1 MGKDEIGGRSF
12 WHARRFKYW
21 AWFGIVLVLMGS
33 VYLYTHRTTGAG
45 KAKAMAPAVAVETL
59 SRKDMGKQ
67 VVLSG
72 ETVPKAQVD
81 ISPKY
86 AGRIAAVNVD
96 LGDAVSAGDVL
107 LTQDTK
113 DISLSILQ
121 NQAGSDEAAADAVE
135 AGAQY
140 GGDSTKAQSDY
151 DSALTTYERY
161 ESLYQEG
168 AVAQQDRDDK
178 YRAMMEA
185 KAALASLQ
193 NQQMAGGPAVVASKE
208 AAAAK
213 ARYTVEALQQQAAD
227 MAVTAPVSG
236 VIGYRAAEVGEWA
249 SAGQKLLTIVDNSE
263 LYVDA
268 QVAEQ
273 DIGVLRQGM
282 DLTVSIDSLGES
294 FPGRISY
301 ISPALD
307 ASTRSYTVRIVL
319 SGAGNA
325 LRGGMFAR
333 TNVTAAARKD
343 TLFVPKEAV
352 GDENGKKFVYLIDE
366 AGKAKKAYV
375 TLGLSN
381 DTSLELLSGV
391 KEGDQVAVTNIS
403 RIRDGGK
410 VEISSNGGGQNG

>member
-1 MGKDEIGGRSF
+1 MNREMLESRSF
-12 WHARRFKYW
+12 WHSRRFKYW
-21 AWFGIVLVLMGS
+21 AWFVIVLVLMGGIY
-33 VYLYTHRTTGAG
+33 VYTHRSAGTG

-59 SRKDMGKQ
+59 ARKDMGKQ

-86 AGRIAAVNVD
+86 AGRIASVNVD
-96 LGDAVSAGDVL
+96 LGDTVSAGDVL

-121 NQAGSDEAAADAVE
+121 NQAGTDQAAADAVE
-135 AGAQY
+135 AAAQY

-151 DSALTTYERY
+151 DNARVTYERY
-161 ESLYQEG
+161 ESLYEQG

-185 KAALASLQ
+185 KAALESLQ

-213 ARYTVEALQQQAAD
+213 AQYTVEALQQQAAD
-227 MAVTAPVSG
+227 MAITAPVSG
-236 VIGYRAAEVGEWA
+236 VIGYRAAESGEWA

-263 LYVDA
+263 LYVDV

-273 DIGVLRQGM
+273 DIGVLREGM
-282 DLTVSIDSLGES
+282 DLSVSIDSLGES

-319 SGAGNA
+319 SDAGNV

-333 TNVTAAARKD
+333 TNVTAVQRAN

-352 GDENGKKFVYLIDE
+352 GDENGKKYVYLIDG
-366 AGKAKKAYV
+366 AGKAQKAYV

-391 KEGDQVAVTNIS
+391 KEGDRVAVTNIS

-410 VEISSNGGGQNG
+410 VEIESNGGGQNG